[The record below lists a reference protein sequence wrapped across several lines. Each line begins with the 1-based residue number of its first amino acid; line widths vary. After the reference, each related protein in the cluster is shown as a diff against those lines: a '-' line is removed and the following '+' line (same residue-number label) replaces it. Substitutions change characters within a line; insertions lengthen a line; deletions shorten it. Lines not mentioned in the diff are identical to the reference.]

1 MLFAPREDP
10 KIVIAVV
17 VQNGG
22 FGAAAAGPIAN
33 LLLEKYLTDSL
44 REISRKEA
52 ERVTAINLMPKYF
65 ATEQYTA
72 DSIRAFN
79 YFKLTKDTS
88 VIKKFLRR
96 PRPETTPAPP
106 KDKGPVVMQLLI
118 KKEMISLKHSYRSKQ
133 IIAAR
138 HCILLFQVYW
148 PLLYY

>member
-1 MLFAPREDP
+1 VFVLFAPREDP

-44 REISRKEA
+44 RADSRKEA
-52 ERVTAINLMPKYF
+52 ERVTAINLIPKYF

-72 DSIRAFN
+72 DSLRAFN
-79 YFKLTKDTS
+79 YFNLTHDTS

-96 PRPETTPAPP
+96 ARPDTTTPAKP
-106 KDKGPVVMQLLI
+106 KYKGPVVTNNPAI
-118 KKEMISLKHSYRSKQ
+118 KPRTVMNIRKLPET
-133 IIAAR
+133 A
-138 HCILLFQVYW
+138 
-148 PLLYY
+148 